1 MLEKKKTAR
10 QRDFQDDNLRL
21 EALTHKSFHYENP
34 KTGPHN
40 ERLEF
45 LGDSIVSFVVANYL
59 FGRFPNFKEGQL
71 TLLRANLVCKKKL
84 AQFALQLGLDMD
96 IRLGVGALRDGGRAS
111 EKVLED
117 AFEAYIGAVFL
128 DSGSSMRAVQEFM
141 EPLLSPAVDELTCC
155 SPTSNLLPYNNKQ
168 EASKSDINSTGSTIS
183 SDLVLHSDLQDPINK
198 LQTWSQR
205 RGLGIPVYKPLEE
218 VGEHNAIFSVGVFID
233 EECFGSGKARNK
245 KDAKKEAA
253 INALNSVTNG
263 NINGGPKSTMS
274 GNNNGI
280 FKPVINSI
288 SSGINT
294 IRSERHSSTPRT
306 SSSMKTLR
314 KGFNS
319 SHNPQYP
326 IRL

>member
-1 MLEKKKTAR
+1 KKTAR
-10 QRDFQDDNLRL
+10 QREFQDDNLRL

-155 SPTSNLLPYNNKQ
+155 PPTNLLPYKQ
-168 EASKSDINSTGSTIS
+168 EASKSDMSSTGFSS
-183 SDLVLHSDLQDPINK
+183 SDHILNSDLQDPINK

-233 EECFGSGKARNK
+233 EECYGSGRARNK

-253 INALNSVTNG
+253 INALKSVNNG
-263 NINGGPKSTMS
+263 YSNGGPKSTTA
-274 GNNNGI
+274 GNSNGI
-280 FKPVINSI
+280 FTSI
-288 SSGINT
+288 SNGINT
-294 IRSERHSSTPRT
+294 IRSERHSSI
-306 SSSMKTLR
+306 S
-314 KGFNS
+314 
-319 SHNPQYP
+319 
-326 IRL
+326 

>member
-1 MLEKKKTAR
+1 MLDKKTAC
-10 QRDFQDDNLRL
+10 QREFHDETLRL

-155 SPTSNLLPYNNKQ
+155 PPPNLLPYKQ
-168 EASKSDINSTGSTIS
+168 ESSKADMSSTGSSS
-183 SDLVLHSDLQDPINK
+183 SDHILNSDLQDPINK

-205 RGLGIPVYKPLEE
+205 KRLGIPVYKPLEE

-233 EECFGSGKARNK
+233 EECYGSGKARNK

-253 INALNSVTNG
+253 INALKSVNNG
-263 NINGGPKSTMS
+263 CSNGGPKPTTAGSS
-274 GNNNGI
+274 NGI
-280 FKPVINSI
+280 FKPVITSI
-288 SSGINT
+288 SNGINT
-294 IRSERHSSTPRT
+294 IRSERHSSIPRPPI
-306 SSSMKTLR
+306 SLKNMR
-314 KGFNS
+314 KGLNN
-319 SHNPQYP
+319 SHNPAYP